1 MADRVKITIPGKPEY
16 IAMVRLAVGA
26 IADTSGFNVEEI
38 EDIKTAVGQACKNI
52 SCHGK
57 EGLTTEY
64 TLECVLDDDTL
75 EIYVTDTGSMNCG
88 DGLSMQCVDCPNE
101 GDIGVYLINTLMSE
115 VELIDNPG
123 CKKTIRM
130 VKRK

>member
-1 MADRVKITIPGKPEY
+1 MADKVKFTIPGKPEY
-16 IAMVRLAVGA
+16 ITMVRLAIGS

-57 EGLTTEY
+57 EGVTTEY
-64 TLECVLDDDTL
+64 SVDCVSEKNLL
-75 EIYVTDTGSMNCG
+75 EIYVTDTGSD
-88 DGLSMQCVDCPNE
+88 DGPKDFSMKCMDCPNE
-101 GDIGVYLINTLMSE
+101 GDIGVFLIKTLMTE
-115 VELIDNPG
+115 VELINNPSG
-123 CKKTIRM
+123 KKTIKM